1 MLLSCQSCSR
11 WENAITL
18 AVSLCPRAGGF
29 SYRSVHN
36 RRHIFNV
43 LWCVPAYA
51 PLSLPRACAC
61 CITAVD
67 VARRYELHALA
78 ARQRRQ
84 LTPRLLVTGW
94 TLLLL
99 AQLAMLSA
107 CMHGRPRRRRYHRRR
122 RRRRVCTLASL
133 IFQLSPVMAR
143 LRHRCAA
150 KCRERC
156 ESRGE
161 DSHPFEGVRTL
172 PLFAFVSIAALAA
185 AAAAAA
191 ITTCATCAIV
201 YHWARHR

>member
-107 CMHGRPRRRRYHRRR
+107 CMHGRPRRRRCLLAANRSSCAPRRLPRPAPRRQARRARRSRLRPRPQRRR
-122 RRRRVCTLASL
+122 PPC
-133 IFQLSPVMAR
+133 PPPPPPP
-143 LRHRCAA
+143 
-150 KCRERC
+150 
-156 ESRGE
+156 RGA
-161 DSHPFEGVRTL
+161 PTPWLLTRGR
-172 PLFAFVSIAALAA
+172 
-185 AAAAAA
+185 
-191 ITTCATCAIV
+191 
-201 YHWARHR
+201 